1 MSDSSG
7 QLVDFIACGG
17 LPKTNMDVLKQ
28 YSLVL
33 VKLNSQGKFLY
44 TLTELAQSVPS
55 ATTAVPR
62 TAVGRRRHT
71 DTTSRHSSA
80 LVRTGQSHAR
90 T

>member
-33 VKLNSQGKFLY
+33 VKLTSQGKFLY

-90 T
+90 A